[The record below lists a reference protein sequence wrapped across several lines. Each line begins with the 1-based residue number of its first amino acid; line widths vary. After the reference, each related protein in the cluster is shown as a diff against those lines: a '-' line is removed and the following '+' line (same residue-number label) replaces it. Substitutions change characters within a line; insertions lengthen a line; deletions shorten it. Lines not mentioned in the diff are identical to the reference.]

1 MIAPITIQAVY
12 REGKL
17 QPQTKLDL
25 PENTPVQVLV
35 MPLTAAGRPTLF
47 GVFPQ
52 LAAISNQIEEI
63 KQLLHEGLEK
73 QMKILSGE
81 M

>member
-12 REGKL
+12 RDGKL
-17 QPQTKLDL
+17 QPETKLDL

-47 GVFPQ
+47 GAFPQ
-52 LAAISNQIEEI
+52 LAAIGNEI
-63 KQLLHEGLEK
+63 VLVKQLLSDSVEK
-73 QMKILSGE
+73 QMKMLGGAT
-81 M
+81 